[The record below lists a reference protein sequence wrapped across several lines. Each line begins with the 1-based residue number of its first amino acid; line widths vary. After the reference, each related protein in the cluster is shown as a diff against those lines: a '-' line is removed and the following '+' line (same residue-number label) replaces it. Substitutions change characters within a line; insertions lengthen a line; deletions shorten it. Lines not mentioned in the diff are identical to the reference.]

1 MGLSMAI
8 FFIPSYALV
17 CKIGRYKDTDS
28 ATCFH
33 LRLTGGPMDAQF
45 YLRLADIRLLQTW
58 GLLNHMN
65 NKHQDSEAL
74 RNAMGAI
81 STARDA
87 LKTIGTS

>member
-1 MGLSMAI
+1 
-8 FFIPSYALV
+8 
-17 CKIGRYKDTDS
+17 
-28 ATCFH
+28 
-33 LRLTGGPMDAQF
+33 MDAQF
-45 YLRLADIRLLQTW
+45 YVRLADIRLLQTW

-87 LKTIGTS
+87 LKTVGTS